1 MNNAYPEYQ
10 SVNQKWAKEIPSHWR
25 MERLKLVFGLRKE
38 TNNPVITDNILSL
51 TAKQGVIPYAEKEGA
66 GGNKP
71 KADLTKY
78 NICREGDL
86 LVNNMNV
93 VSGAAGVSRYTG
105 CVSPVY
111 YPLVLRHEDN
121 VWYYHYIFRLVTFQ
135 RSLIGLGKGILMH
148 ESDNGTLTSVRMR
161 ISMDY
166 LGNVLLP
173 VPPRAEQDQIVRF
186 LDWKVSEINKLIR
199 IKREQIKGYTEYEK
213 KVINDKIL
221 HGLRNE
227 ILKESGDQWLGKIPI
242 SWKVIKLGRFCSFQ
256 NGISESGD
264 FFTSG
269 TPFVGYGDVYRHLEL
284 PETVNGAAKANKQQQ
299 EMFSV
304 HKGDIFFTR
313 TSENI
318 EEIGMAAVCNHTI
331 EKAVFSGFLIRCRPR
346 LQIINMDFMKYYL
359 QIPAVRNHFSSMMNI
374 VIRASLGQNLLKQM
388 PVVVPSLEE
397 QKEIAIYLDSLHE
410 KFTRL
415 IDATQKEISTMMEL
429 KNRLISDVVTG
440 KIDVRDIAVPEYEH
454 VDDIADDDSDV
465 DEESEENETEID
477 GEEA

>member
-1 MNNAYPEYQ
+1 MEGYTSYQ
-10 SVNQKWAKEIPSHWR
+10 HLQLGWTDILPSHWGVK
-25 MERLKLVFGLRKE
+25 RLKRVLSERKE
-38 TNNPVITDNILSL
+38 NNNPVKTNEILSL
-51 TAKQGVIPYAEKEGA
+51 TNTRGVIPYSEKGNI
-66 GGNKP
+66 GNKSKENIEGYHLTYP
-71 KADLTKY
+71 NDLV
-78 NICREGDL
+78 
-86 LVNNMNV
+86 VNSMNV
-93 VSGAAGVSRYTG
+93 VIGSVGVSDYFG
-105 CVSPVY
+105 AISPVY
-111 YPLVLRHEDN
+111 YALMSRGEAN
-121 VWYYHYIFRLVTFQ
+121 IKYYEYIFRLPSFEET
-135 RSLIGLGKGILMH
+135 LKGLGNGIL
-148 ESDNGTLTSVRMR
+148 EIRMR
-161 ISMDY
+161 IPMSK
-166 LGNVLLP
+166 LNNVLLP
-173 VPPRAEQDQIVRF
+173 LPPRVEQDQIVRF

-199 IKREQIKGYTEYEK
+199 IKREQIKDYTEYEK

-227 ILKESGDQWLGKIPI
+227 TLKESGDQWLGKIPI

-284 PETVNGAAKANKQQQ
+284 PETVNGVAKANKQQQ

-465 DEESEENETEID
+465 DEKSEENETEID